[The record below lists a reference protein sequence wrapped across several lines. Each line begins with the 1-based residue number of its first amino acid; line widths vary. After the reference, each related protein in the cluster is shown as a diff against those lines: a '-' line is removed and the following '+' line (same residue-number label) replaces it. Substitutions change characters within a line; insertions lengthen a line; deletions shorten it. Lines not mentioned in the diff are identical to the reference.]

1 MQSTKPAKRRF
12 TTQQQPQQLLDDFY
26 AELDEGL
33 FEQVISGFK
42 AEVEDDDDDDDDDD
56 DGDIYEAVPEE
67 EDDDVNKDV
76 DAQEDEVLTDELP
89 KKQRFVSTDTV
100 CDNNNFQTVPE
111 QPPETFKWKNQA
123 DEEMVWKTQRL
134 FIQNPNPKRPRRRS
148 LKDLPIVSRPTHVAK
163 KNCDAVDGQWRSIVT
178 GEALQRSC

>member
-42 AEVEDDDDDDDDDD
+42 AEVEGDDDDDGDD

-67 EDDDVNKDV
+67 EDVDVNKDV
-76 DAQEDEVLTDELP
+76 DAQEDEVLTDKLP
-89 KKQRFVSTDTV
+89 RKQRFINTDNV
-100 CDNNNFQTVPE
+100 CDNNSFQTVPE
-111 QPPETFKWKNQA
+111 QPPETFKWKN
-123 DEEMVWKTQRL
+123 
-134 FIQNPNPKRPRRRS
+134 
-148 LKDLPIVSRPTHVAK
+148 
-163 KNCDAVDGQWRSIVT
+163 
-178 GEALQRSC
+178 

>member
-42 AEVEDDDDDDDDDD
+42 AEVEDDEDDDDDDDD

-134 FIQNPNPKRPRRRS
+134 FYKTPTPS
-148 LKDLPIVSRPTHVAK
+148 VLEEDHSRIS
-163 KNCDAVDGQWRSIVT
+163 Q
-178 GEALQRSC
+178 